1 MSYVMNGIIGV
12 AWSRRIAVALSLV
25 VTVIASSADA
35 ACAATPAARALH
47 ATSDPDS
54 LSDLPLKVVRP
65 APGDSAAELAILL
78 TGDGGWAEIDKEIS
92 DSLARHGIPVV
103 ALNSREYLA
112 TRRTPQG
119 VADDVTRIIRYY
131 ARELG
136 RQDLLLVGY
145 SRGADIMPFVAN
157 RLPTDLRS
165 RVRLVAL
172 LGLAPNANFEFHLV
186 DLVSNH
192 HRSDDLPTLPELQR
206 LRGEHVI
213 CFYGVEEKEAAC
225 SSLPDSVATAVAM
238 PDGHHFGGRYGEIAD
253 RILTALQEHA
263 VTTSRP

>member
-1 MSYVMNGIIGV
+1 M
-12 AWSRRIAVALSLV
+12 AIAVLASLP
-25 VTVIASSADA
+25 AA
-35 ACAATPAARALH
+35 ACAGAPAGRNFR
-47 ATSDPDS
+47 ATSGPDS

-65 APGDSAAELAILL
+65 AAGDSARELAVLL
-78 TGDGGWAEIDKEIS
+78 TGDGGWAEIDREIS

-103 ALNSREYLA
+103 ALNSRDYLA
-112 TRRTPQG
+112 TRRTPQR
-119 VADDVTRIIRYY
+119 VADDVARIIRYY
-131 ARELG
+131 GGVFGKSA
-136 RQDLLLVGY
+136 LLLIGY
-145 SRGADIMPFVAN
+145 SRGADMAPFVVN

-192 HRSDDLPTLPELQR
+192 HRSDDIPTIPEVER
-206 LRGEHVI
+206 LHGTQVL
-213 CFYGVEEKEAAC
+213 CFYGTEEKEAAC
-225 SSLPDSVATAVAM
+225 RSLPDSVATAVEM

-253 RILTALQEHA
+253 RILAVLQGGA